1 VGEGSERGEPP
12 VTRTIAALGL
22 TLMVLMGCGSF
33 VTHDSDV
40 SDTLERS
47 GSVLIDNSVIDH
59 ADPWLGWEFPYRV
72 FVNEEMTEESQAAA
86 LEAVSIIN
94 ETAGA
99 ELLRVTDEES
109 AVLLLHYG
117 ELKPG
122 QGGYTACGL
131 GKCQIVTNEE
141 KFGAFRDL
149 GFGTSMYVHEFMHS
163 LGYFA
168 VNGDLHDNG
177 IMARSATGTELSGRQ
192 KAYLEYVGGVV
203 KKLSMLP

>member
-1 VGEGSERGEPP
+1 

-72 FVNEEMTEESQAAA
+72 FVNEDMTEETQVAA

-122 QGGYTACGL
+122 QGGYTACG
-131 GKCQIVTNEE
+131 GWKCQIVTNEE
-141 KFGAFRDL
+141 KFGRFYDL

-163 LGYFA
+163 LGYA
-168 VNGDLHDNG
+168 SAAGDVHDSG
-177 IMARSATGTELSGRQ
+177 IMAKSATGTEFSGRQ
-192 KAYLEYVGGVV
+192 RAYLLYIGGVV
-203 KKLSMLP
+203 SALARLE